1 MALSIVYRLSL
12 LSLIICKKPG
22 IKNCVRISGKST
34 IPDFL
39 ESVVRVEW
47 ENLVL
52 DCLEGEE
59 RCPLGSVIAYEKL
72 DNGKMNVWSKA
83 NWRESTKEVDGVF
96 YEIPK
101 KYKAVRVTDTI
112 PQSIISGIGKRFSVL
127 PTGKFQID
135 AGWGL
140 MKCAQNNGYIVIYG
154 KKEDGSLD
162 ANFITKGTPSFSQYY
177 VVDADGDMTQSLKE
191 YDEQIQKGQPIRW
204 SK

>member
-140 MKCAQNNGYIVIYG
+140 MKCTPNNGYVVIYG

-177 VVDADGDMTQSLKE
+177 VVDADGDMTQSLEE